1 MKTHRTSSTKERVG
15 RLFWKFFV
23 LITVF
28 QLGADLLVRAWR
40 VERPQIAMMFHDPGI
55 AATDSSKSQ
64 QPPSPS
70 QLSLGDIMGDIVAGL
85 GSAALLAWLLSKP
98 IRSLHSAIRKAASGN
113 LDVRVADRMGPG
125 NNELKDLGVEFDHT
139 MSRLRTLIVAQRQLL
154 KDVSHELRSPM
165 ARIQAAIGLAHQQ
178 PDQAQALMERI
189 ERESVRIDKL
199 IGELLA
205 LSRLQAGV
213 DDQLNDEIELR
224 EFLSEIVDDAR
235 FEANAGGRFIHL
247 VSEAD
252 GVVRGNVELLRRAV
266 ENVVRNAIKYSHRDG
281 TVEVGTAL
289 GAGGRMAVI
298 SVRDSGTGVPESD
311 IARIFDPFFRSSTHA
326 RKEGSGLGLAIAKRV
341 VEKHG
346 GSIAASNR
354 PGGGLRVNIE
364 LPLLGEK
371 SQKQHD
377 HGFVSVSTRRVFYHK
392 PNISR

>member
-1 MKTHRTSSTKERVG
+1 MKTHRTSPTKERVG

-28 QLGADLLVRAWR
+28 QVGADLLVRAWT
-40 VERPQIAMMFHDPGI
+40 VERQRIGMVFHKPVI
-55 AATDSSKSQ
+55 TATDRSKSQ
-64 QPPSPS
+64 QPPAPAPNPS
-70 QLSLGDIMGDIVAGL
+70 ELAIEDIMADIVAGL

-98 IRSLHSAIRKAASGN
+98 IRSLHSAITDAANGN
-113 LDVRVADRMGPG
+113 LNVRIADRMGPG
-125 NNELKDLGVEFDHT
+125 NDELKDLGVEFDRM

-154 KDVSHELRSPM
+154 KDVSHEMRSPM

-178 PDQAQALMERI
+178 PDQAPALMERI

-213 DDQLNDEIELR
+213 DDELNEEIELR
-224 EFLSEIVDDAR
+224 ELLSDIVDDAS
-235 FEANAGGRFIHL
+235 FEANANGRFVH
-247 VSEAD
+247 VESEID

-266 ENVVRNAIKYSHRDG
+266 ENVVRNAIKYSHRGG

-289 GAGGRMAVI
+289 GSGDRVAVI

-311 IARIFDPFFRSSTHA
+311 IANIFDPFFRSTTHA

-341 VEKHG
+341 VESHG
-346 GSIAASNR
+346 GSIVASNV

-364 LPLLGEK
+364 LPLLEVK
-371 SQKQHD
+371 
-377 HGFVSVSTRRVFYHK
+377 TRNGRQ
-392 PNISR
+392 NMLSGRG